1 MALTSVA
8 VSPATAM
15 LRLGRVLGMTN
26 LPRYVGSCGRLSVYQ
41 GDLATIQDFVS
52 SDWSTRAELASQI
65 LSLVNTLLTQDS
77 FVFLAWN
84 LTSSDLAVTNT
95 GQVVLTGL
103 DQVTPVDKTLL
114 ETPGGDRPVCNQ
126 ECFDKFHSE
135 VMMVTPRGQPGRGCG
150 SALQY
155 GDMMYSHVC
164 RHVFSDTSDGP
175 GLLHSA
181 PPEVT
186 RLVSEC
192 EHEQGVG
199 GRWKAVD
206 NLVTV
211 LDNIGSEDDDTN
223 VTTTTEYDDS
233 EESGD
238 SSSTTSGED
247 EDNN

>member
-15 LRLGRVLGMTN
+15 LRLGRVLGMSN
-26 LPRYVGSCGRLSVYQ
+26 LPRYVGACGRLSVYQ

-52 SDWSTRAELASQI
+52 SDWDTRAELASQI

-77 FVFLAWN
+77 FVFLVWN

-103 DQVTPVDKTLL
+103 DKVTPVDKALL
-114 ETPGGDRPVCNQ
+114 LTPGGDRPVCNQ
-126 ECFDKFHSE
+126 ECYDKFYTE
-135 VMMVTPRGQPGRGCG
+135 VIMVTPRGQPGRGCG

-181 PPEVT
+181 PDDVT

-192 EHEQGVG
+192 GHEQGVG
-199 GRWKAVD
+199 GRWRAVD
-206 NLVTV
+206 NLVTL
-211 LDNIGSEDDDTN
+211 LDNVGSDDQA
-223 VTTTTEYDDS
+223 TTTTEYIDT

-238 SSSTTSGED
+238 FSSTTSGE
-247 EDNN
+247 EH